1 MASKSEKMG
10 FNIFLDT
17 DVVDFELINE
27 NFNKLENA
35 VICMESGT
43 KTSSYTGGVSGST
56 TWRYKKFS
64 DGTIEMSVKMEFED
78 LRCNIGQTSPYY
90 SSDAKVYFP
99 FNLSSVTDVQM
110 HLASNTIGWVSDI
123 TGKGVLDHV
132 LFRVMATAKENN
144 YEYKQVFINVKG
156 VLS

>member
-27 NFNKLENA
+27 NFNKLESA
-35 VICMESGT
+35 VICVESGT
-43 KTSSYTGGVSGST
+43 KTSAYTGGVSGST

-64 DGTIEMSVKMEFED
+64 DGTVEMSTKMEFED

-90 SSDAKVYFP
+90 SSDSKVYFP

-123 TGKGVLDHV
+123 TGKGVFDHV

>member
-35 VICMESGT
+35 VICIESGT

-64 DGTIEMSVKMEFED
+64 DGTIEMSVKMEFD
-78 LRCNIGQTSPYY
+78 NLKCNGGTTSPYY
-90 SSDAKVYFP
+90 SSDSKVYFP
-99 FNLSSVTDVQM
+99 FTLSSVYDVQM
-110 HLASNTIGWVSDI
+110 HMASNTIGWVSDI
-123 TGKGVLDHV
+123 TDKSALDHV
-132 LFRVMATAKENN
+132 MFRVMATVKEDN

-156 VLS
+156 VLA

>member
-1 MASKSEKMG
+1 MANKSEKMG

-27 NFNKLENA
+27 NFNKLEGA
-35 VICMESGT
+35 VICTESGT
-43 KTSSYTGGVSGST
+43 KTSSYTGGVSGSA

-64 DGTIEMSVKMEFED
+64 DGTIEMSAKMEFD
-78 LRCNIGQTSPYY
+78 NLKCNGGTASPYY
-90 SSDAKVYFP
+90 SGDSTVYFP
-99 FNLSSVTDVQM
+99 FTLSAVYDVQM

-123 TGKGVLDHV
+123 TGKSVLDYV
-132 LFRVMATAKENN
+132 MFRVMATAKEDN

-156 VLS
+156 VLA

>member
-1 MASKSEKMG
+1 MAIKSEKMG

-27 NFNKLENA
+27 NFNKLESA
-35 VICMESGT
+35 VICIESGT

-64 DGTIEMSVKMEFED
+64 DGTVEMTAKMEFD
-78 LRCNIGQTSPYY
+78 NLKCNGGTTSPYY
-90 SSDAKVYFP
+90 SSDTKVYFP

-123 TGKGVLDHV
+123 TGKGVFDHV
-132 LFRVMATAKENN
+132 LFRVMATVKEDN

-156 VLS
+156 VLA

>member
-17 DVVDFELINE
+17 DVVDFELLNE
-27 NFNKLENA
+27 NFNKLESA
-35 VICMESGT
+35 VICTESGT
-43 KTSSYTGGVSGST
+43 KTSEYTGGVSGST

-64 DGTIEMSVKMEFED
+64 DGTIEMSAKMEFD
-78 LRCNIGQTSPYY
+78 NLKCNGGTASPYY
-90 SSDAKVYFP
+90 SGDSKVYFP
-99 FNLSSVTDVQM
+99 FTLSSVYDVQM

-123 TGKGVLDHV
+123 TGKSVLDYV
-132 LFRVMATAKENN
+132 MFRVMATAKEDS

-156 VLS
+156 VLA